1 MNPLIYFTADT
12 GFHPIENYDDSKE
25 IILTIYSAIGFS
37 VAMLVLAASPGPGV
51 FATIARALASG
62 FRPSLAMICGIVLGD
77 VIFLLFAAFGLAMV
91 ARSLGNLFF
100 IVKICGGAYLIWLG
114 IKIWLE
120 KPRLAHANQNL
131 NTQSRWGNVATGLV
145 ITLSNPKV
153 ILFYCGFLPTFLDL
167 SALTFIDLVM
177 VVTIITI
184 VLGCVLGTY
193 AFLASRAR
201 RMFTNQ
207 QAVRRLHRAAGGVM
221 VATGVAIAVR
231 S

>member
-1 MNPLIYFTADT
+1 
-12 GFHPIENYDDSKE
+12 
-25 IILTIYSAIGFS
+25 LTIYSAIGFS

-62 FRPSLAMICGIVLGD
+62 LRPSLAVICGIILGD
-77 VIFLLFAAFGLAMV
+77 VIFLLFAAFGLSMV
-91 ARSLGNLFF
+91 AQALGNLFF
-100 IVKICGGAYLIWLG
+100 IVKLCGGAYLIWLG
-114 IKIWLE
+114 VRIWLK
-120 KPRLAHANQNL
+120 KPEPVTVNQNL
-131 NTQSRWGNVATGLV
+131 NTHSQWGNFASGLV

-167 SALTFIDLVM
+167 SALTLIDLVI

-207 QAVRRLHRAAGGVM
+207 QAVRRLNCAAGGVM
-221 VATGVAIAVR
+221 VAAGFAIAIR

>member
-1 MNPLIYFTADT
+1 MTV
-12 GFHPIENYDDSKE
+12 
-25 IILTIYSAIGFS
+25 YSTIGFS

-51 FATIARALASG
+51 FATVARALASG
-62 FRPSLAMICGIVLGD
+62 LRPSLAVICGIVLGD
-77 VIFLLFAAFGLAMV
+77 VIFLLFAVFGLSMV
-91 ARSLGNLFF
+91 ALALGNMFF

-114 IKIWLE
+114 VRIWLK
-120 KPRLAHANQNL
+120 KPEPVTGNQKRNIH
-131 NTQSRWGNVATGLV
+131 SPWGNFATGLV

-167 SALTFIDLVM
+167 SALTLTDLVV

-207 QAVRRLHRAAGGVM
+207 QAVKRLNRAAGGVM
-221 VATGVAIAVR
+221 VAAGVAIAIR

>member
-1 MNPLIYFTADT
+1 M
-12 GFHPIENYDDSKE
+12 
-25 IILTIYSAIGFS
+25 TIYSAIGFS

-51 FATIARALASG
+51 FATVARALASG
-62 FRPSLAMICGIVLGD
+62 FRPSFAVICGIVLGD
-77 VIFLLFAAFGLAMV
+77 VIFLLFAVFGLSMV
-91 ARSLGNLFF
+91 ARALGNMFF

-114 IKIWLE
+114 VRIWLK
-120 KPRLAHANQNL
+120 KPESVTGNQCGNVHS
-131 NTQSRWGNVATGLV
+131 QWGNFGTGLV

-167 SALTFIDLVM
+167 SALTFIDLAI

-201 RMFTNQ
+201 RMFTNR
-207 QAVRRLHRAAGGVM
+207 QAVRRLNRAAGGVM
-221 VATGVAIAVR
+221 AAAGIAIAVR

>member
-1 MNPLIYFTADT
+1 
-12 GFHPIENYDDSKE
+12 
-25 IILTIYSAIGFS
+25 LTVYSAIGFS
-37 VAMLVLAASPGPGV
+37 VAMLFLAASPGPGV

-62 FRPSLAMICGIVLGD
+62 FRPSLAVICGIVLGD
-77 VIFLLFAAFGLAMV
+77 VIFLLFAAFGLSMV
-91 ARSLGNLFF
+91 AQALGNMFF

-114 IKIWLE
+114 VRICLK
-120 KPRLAHANQNL
+120 KPEPVTGNQNR
-131 NTQSRWGNVATGLV
+131 NIHSQWGNFATGLV

-167 SALTFIDLVM
+167 SALTLTDLVI

-201 RMFTNQ
+201 RIFTNQ
-207 QAVRRLHRAAGGVM
+207 QAVRRLNRAAGGVM
-221 VATGVAIAVR
+221 VAAGVAIAIR

>member
-1 MNPLIYFTADT
+1 MTV
-12 GFHPIENYDDSKE
+12 
-25 IILTIYSAIGFS
+25 YSAIGFS

-62 FRPSLAMICGIVLGD
+62 LRSSLAVICGIVLGD
-77 VIFLLFAAFGLAMV
+77 VIFLLFAAFGLSMV
-91 ARSLGNLFF
+91 ARALGNMFF

-114 IKIWLE
+114 VRIWLK
-120 KPRLAHANQNL
+120 KPEPVTGNQNR
-131 NTQSRWGNVATGLV
+131 NIHSQWGNFATGLV

-167 SALTFIDLVM
+167 SALTLIDLVV

-201 RMFTNQ
+201 RMFSNQ
-207 QAVRRLHRAAGGVM
+207 RAVRRLNRAAGGVM
-221 VATGVAIAVR
+221 MAAGIAIAIR